1 MLRLALK
8 ALRSPVPFLRHHCV
22 TRIDSLHRLPLFA
35 AWSGSTAIRHVT
47 LMRNPSTAIVGVLKD
62 RASTNGQT
70 PDAENRLNQRHKTEL
85 KFQARL
91 YQSR

>member
-1 MLRLALK
+1 MPRLALRV
-8 ALRSPVPFLRHHCV
+8 LCSPVPFLRHHCV

-70 PDAENRLNQRHKTEL
+70 PHAENR
-85 KFQARL
+85 
-91 YQSR
+91 